1 MSAVK
6 DIELTLDPEVEDL
19 LPAHTDDEEKAF
31 RESVDRDGYFTD
43 DLLYWRE
50 NGKCVLVDGYRRYR
64 LWQSL
69 PKNSIIPPPHVK
81 EVKLP
86 DRQAVKQWMIR
97 RQLGRRNL
105 SDTARSIYRG
115 KLYNETKSDPTD
127 NLKEGESPKDQND
140 PSGKQ
145 GTFATSAAVSVA
157 RETKSS
163 PATVKR
169 DGAFVDALEAI
180 GKVNS
185 KAKSDIEAERM
196 KVSKQAVIAIGKLD
210 KDGIAQA
217 LTNIRNG
224 KKWDHKEPPKED
236 KRTSFN
242 VAEIEGPPTYNFEP
256 HIKAL
261 EKLMRFADD
270 SKSTH
275 GRIAEYIAV
284 ETHYRKLH
292 AALKALEAR
301 VTA

>member
-1 MSAVK
+1 
-6 DIELTLDPEVEDL
+6 
-19 LPAHTDDEEKAF
+19 
-31 RESVDRDGYFTD
+31 
-43 DLLYWRE
+43 
-50 NGKCVLVDGYRRYR
+50 
-64 LWQSL
+64 
-69 PKNSIIPPPHVK
+69 
-81 EVKLP
+81 
-86 DRQAVKQWMIR
+86 MIR

-127 NLKEGESPKDQND
+127 NLKEGESPKDHFD